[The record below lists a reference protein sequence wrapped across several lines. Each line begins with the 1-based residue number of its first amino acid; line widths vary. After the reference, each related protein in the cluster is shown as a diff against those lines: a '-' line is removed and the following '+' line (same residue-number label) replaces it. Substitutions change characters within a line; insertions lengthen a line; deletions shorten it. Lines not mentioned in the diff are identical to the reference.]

1 MINKVLSKR
10 GHGSIGKVLLTWSGS
25 FRQGF
30 LGGVRKIKMNKLHKV
45 RRENGADLV
54 KQPEWEHR

>member
-30 LGGVRKIKMNKLHKV
+30 DIISARFVSCDSITGL
-45 RRENGADLV
+45 ENGELDLIL
-54 KQPEWEHR
+54 